1 MKWLVAHANQ
11 IIKRMNKK
19 KLTVVIIKM
28 IVKINDDL
36 RAINPLTPE
45 LNLGSTK

>member
-1 MKWLVAHANQ
+1 MVGCTRKSNHKTYEQ
-11 IIKRMNKK
+11 KK

-28 IVKINDDL
+28 IIKINDDL